1 MPARHL
7 PNLGGWEQHIS
18 EFAYEAALNAYDM
31 ALTAGGKGG
40 GICQICCISSGR

>member
-7 PNLGGWEQHIS
+7 PNLGGWEHLIA

-31 ALTAGGKGG
+31 ALTDVPSHPGG
-40 GICQICCISSGR
+40 GSACLSPRR